1 MGCNVTPDI
10 GRLTDDEHEEM
21 QSLLGAF
28 ALNATSAIEARRVE
42 RHLEK
47 CDDCANEV
55 RLLKEAAAEL
65 AWLSE
70 PADTADLEQRIT
82 TNLPA
87 RRRTMTVRI
96 LAGAAAV
103 AVVISGVLGASL
115 IRERS
120 LKSDLEEV
128 LTTATRQV
136 LLDPQGGFQ
145 GRGVL
150 HVGRGKGALVLE
162 DMPEAG
168 KDRIYQLW
176 ALAGATPRSATFVE
190 GTGHVVHL
198 FDWTGRA
205 DDRFAITI
213 EPEGGSPVPTS
224 DPVLVGT

>member
-1 MGCNVTPDI
+1 MTPDI
-10 GRLTDDEHEEM
+10 GRGADDEHEEL

-65 AWLSE
+65 AWLSNPE
-70 PADTADLEQRIT
+70 DTADLEHRIT

-87 RRRTMTVRI
+87 RRRTMTVRF

-136 LLDPQGGFQ
+136 SLDPQGGFQ

-150 HVGRGKGALVLE
+150 HVGRGKAALVL
-162 DMPEAG
+162 DDVPAAG
-168 KDRIYQLW
+168 KGRIYQLW
-176 ALAGATPRSATFVE
+176 ALAGAKPRSATVVE
-190 GTGHVVHL
+190 GNGRVVHL
-198 FDWTGRA
+198 FDWTGTA
-205 DDRFAITI
+205 DRFAITI